1 MQILIHIYSRPN
13 PQIYLGPVD
22 PSCPLV
28 VCDLNQPDQPIVYAS
43 PEFLA
48 MTGYSAD
55 EVRGRNCRFLQ
66 SPDGTVSPRSTRR
79 FVDRDSI
86 RQMRKAV
93 EKNDELRID
102 VVNFKKCGTRFIN
115 QLSIVPVSFGDNNQY
130 RYSVGLMCERL

>member
-1 MQILIHIYSRPN
+1 M
-13 PQIYLGPVD
+13 
-22 PSCPLV
+22 
-28 VCDLNQPDQPIVYAS
+28 CDLNQPDQPIVYAS